1 MSDNRP
7 TSGMGVLLR
16 KGSKIRDETTS
27 SLVHSG
33 VYSLADTYDDEE
45 AKKFEGPVAYSFW
58 SAVKYTFTLSLLL
71 WWLPIFGQMI
81 AGYVGGRRAGA
92 PWKGMLAALV
102 PVVFIFIVSG
112 LVRLGVLP
120 TVIFGVDL
128 APEAIAGVITAN
140 VPVIQPYVE
149 FVNMYLTNFF
159 TSLHSTA
166 NLGLDSYV
174 TTVAFAYIGGVLS
187 QQTRREF
194 ELLSRMSKGN
204 TTNVVLEGNTFT
216 TDRPEPS
223 GRRRSRGFEDLEVV
237 GAAMDTE
244 EEAPQTFRSAKR
256 ALYDENKA
264 GAITPHDRKALR
276 DRAQSMAHEQRGV
289 ERKVQRRAEEEDE
302 GVRNR
307 KPAGEKKDWEFI

>member
-1 MSDNRP
+1 
-7 TSGMGVLLR
+7 MGVLLR
-16 KGSKIRDETTS
+16 KGSRIKDETTS

-33 VYSLADTYDDEE
+33 VYHLSDTYDDEE
-45 AKKFEGPVAYSFW
+45 AKKFEGPVVYSFW

-102 PVVFIFIVSG
+102 PVIFIFIVSG
-112 LVRLGVLP
+112 LVRIGIIP

-128 APEAIAGVITAN
+128 SPDAIVAVITAN
-140 VPVIQPYVE
+140 VPVLQPYVE

-187 QQTRREF
+187 QQNRREL
-194 ELLSRMSKGN
+194 ELLARMSRGN
-204 TTNVVLEGNTFT
+204 STTVVLEGNTFT
-216 TDRPEPS
+216 TDHREERSSKKRS
-223 GRRRSRGFEDLEVV
+223 GRGFEELDVV
-237 GAAMDTE
+237 SASHHDDE
-244 EEAPQTFRSAKR
+244 EEPQTFRSAKR
-256 ALYDENKA
+256 ALYDDNAA
-264 GAITPHDRKALR
+264 GSVTLKDRRALR
-276 DRAQSMAHEQRGV
+276 ERAQSMAHEQRGV
-289 ERKVQRRAEEEDE
+289 EKKVHRKASADHEGRAKGGND
-302 GVRNR
+302 
-307 KPAGEKKDWEFI
+307 GEKDWEFI